1 MNIEILRDKVFDYL
15 LGLPQDKITTYEQLG
30 DIFGVHPRKIGKVI
44 KGNEHTEQFPCYK
57 VWETKDKIGFYNGK
71 WGIPGKVQKIK
82 DDGIEIID
90 GKIDSK
96 YFM

>member
-15 LGLPQDKITTYEQLG
+15 LGMPKDKITTYGQLG
-30 DIFGVHPRKIGKVI
+30 DMFGVHSRKIGKVI
-44 KGNEHTEQFPCYK
+44 KWNENTEQFPCYK
-57 VWETKDKIGFYNGK
+57 VLETKDKLGYYNGK
-71 WGIPGKVQKIK
+71 WWIPGKVQRLK
-82 DDGIEIID
+82 DDWIEIID